1 MDSCGFPLATVLVDG
16 RAAGEPFRGEAASG
30 SQAKAWVSAAEAVAA
45 ASRSPADPPRR
56 IKSLARDGIPPAL
69 RGHLWPALSGGAAL
83 QAAAGAGA
91 YEALLAR
98 HGLLAPAADPEAW
111 DVLPSHPAVGGR
123 EGAAAVR
130 RLALATAASRG
141 MLHPP
146 RPLAMLAGFLLAV
159 MGLSR
164 EEAAYWTL
172 AGLLAHRLPR
182 DFYDADM
189 AGAALEQGVMHILLQ
204 ARRPAVWERVA
215 GKHAGV
221 GPGPGCQARPDR
233 DWVACLFI
241 NALPPDTTARVFDC
255 LMVEG
260 VKVLHRMALALCTL
274 HSSAVLACV
283 GDRAAPAVLR
293 WRVAHTTDADALVR
307 CAFRGVGTL
316 TRAGL
321 LTLRAAQQRDMH
333 AAEASAAA
341 RLARLVARKAPSE
354 GAGDARS
361 AASAA
366 TSSCATPP
374 TSADSAGTAGAA
386 EGASPRRT
394 QAAALRLLLA
404 RPQLVTRLAASVQ
417 GARG

>member
-1 MDSCGFPLATVLVDG
+1 FPLATVLVDG

-69 RGHLWPALSGGAAL
+69 RGHL
-83 QAAAGAGA
+83 
-91 YEALLAR
+91 
-98 HGLLAPAADPEAW
+98 
-111 DVLPSHPAVGGR
+111 
-123 EGAAAVR
+123 
-130 RLALATAASRG
+130 RG

-189 AGAALEQGVMHILLQ
+189 AGAALEQGVMHMLLQ

-241 NALPPDTTARVFDC
+241 NALPPAGHQAGGLGAGRQGVTE
-255 LMVEG
+255 EG
-260 VKVLHRMALALCTL
+260 K
-274 HSSAVLACV
+274 
-283 GDRAAPAVLR
+283 D
-293 WRVAHTTDADALVR
+293 
-307 CAFRGVGTL
+307 
-316 TRAGL
+316 
-321 LTLRAAQQRDMH
+321 
-333 AAEASAAA
+333 E
-341 RLARLVARKAPSE
+341 LARH
-354 GAGDARS
+354 G
-361 AASAA
+361 
-366 TSSCATPP
+366 
-374 TSADSAGTAGAA
+374 
-386 EGASPRRT
+386 
-394 QAAALRLLLA
+394 
-404 RPQLVTRLAASVQ
+404 SVVI
-417 GARG
+417 A